1 MIANEFWGK
10 PNAKSPWPLCNA
22 LLGREAITAGWK
34 AKSLPPFRPVY
45 ELMLNLT
52 LPANI
57 LDGFRI
63 YCGKDTLDSWVSNIK
78 SVHEVRLVAKQVLDE
93 LCSGRRVA
101 RLRRLKPAKR
111 DVTLE
116 NICLQPRLPVPPAA
130 EICHQ
135 TR

>member
-1 MIANEFWGK
+1 
-10 PNAKSPWPLCNA
+10 
-22 LLGREAITAGWK
+22 
-34 AKSLPPFRPVY
+34 
-45 ELMLNLT
+45 MLNLA

-78 SVHEVRLVAKQVLDE
+78 SVHKVRLVAKQVLDE

-101 RLRRLKPAKR
+101 RLHRSKPERR

-116 NICLQPRLPVPPAA
+116 NICLFNRDCLYLRQLKYAIKRGDVGVVLDA
-130 EICHQ
+130 
-135 TR
+135 